1 MLSNLRKMIDNEME
15 HDDIM
20 ETMME
25 ATDADVADMFIEDD
39 GEAEI
44 DDQEISSILSKI
56 PEYDEEKALN
66 KKLDRIAE
74 SYIPEEL

>member
-15 HDDIM
+15 HDDMLDIM
-20 ETMME
+20 VE
-25 ATDADVADMFIEDD
+25 ATDTDVADMFIEVE

-44 DDQEISSILSKI
+44 DDSEIKSILNKI

>member
-1 MLSNLRKMIDNEME
+1 MLSNLRKMIDNEIE
-15 HDDIM
+15 HDDMLDIM
-20 ETMME
+20 VE
-25 ATDADVADMFIEDD
+25 ATDTDVADMFIEDE

-44 DDQEISSILSKI
+44 DDSEIKSILNKI

>member
-15 HDDIM
+15 HDDMLDIM
-20 ETMME
+20 VE
-25 ATDADVADMFIEDD
+25 ATDTDVADMFIEDE

-44 DDQEISSILSKI
+44 DDSEIKSILNKI